1 MTAERPVLAPQSY
14 AGIISAAK
22 PFPFRSEDAPL
33 MRHGLPHAF
42 CALIVAVSCLCCAC
56 RPPEVT
62 PEQQEQ
68 VSLRQLVLDWVVLD
82 QWPAGIEQP
91 FPDGQM
97 LSRYTTLIVQD
108 DGSAANAALKLP
120 GRSVLILDL
129 DDIRKRADSEGDF
142 IYLRF
147 ERVEIQQDKATV
159 RLSMMWALSRK
170 TLESG
175 RSPLGCA
182 GAEVR
187 FARVDTG
194 WRAERILST
203 WRP

>member
-1 MTAERPVLAPQSY
+1 
-14 AGIISAAK
+14 
-22 PFPFRSEDAPL
+22 
-33 MRHGLPHAF
+33 MRHGLPNRF
-42 CALIVAVSCLCCAC
+42 CALILAVSCFCCAC
-56 RPPEVT
+56 RPAEVT
-62 PEQQEQ
+62 PEQREET
-68 VSLRQLVLDWVVLD
+68 SLRQLVLDWVVLD
-82 QWPAGIEQP
+82 HWPAGIEQS
-91 FPDGQM
+91 FPDSQM

-108 DGSAANAALKLP
+108 DGSAANAKLKIP

-129 DDIRKRADSEGDF
+129 DDIRKRADSEGDY

-159 RLSMMWALSRK
+159 RLSMMWALSRS
-170 TLESG
+170 TLGSG

-187 FARVDTG
+187 FARDGAG